1 MYFKSIHVE
10 PTYEP
15 TYQSL
20 ILILYQSYIQFLYP
34 IGSMYGIFT
43 YIYHKFKPNVATYT
57 SPTDPMGILSTQK
70 TPCYVNFCQG
80 NSATFFWNSSASE
93 SWRLEQTKPL
103 GQHLQTWNLLVLHWG
118 LSKKTLCVQK
128 STLAWWWTTIFA
140 CLFQC
145 RFYGNIW
152 LLYMEIYGYIY
163 IW

>member
-70 TPCYVNFCQG
+70 IPCYVNFCQG
-80 NSATFFWNSSASE
+80 NSATFF
-93 SWRLEQTKPL
+93 
-103 GQHLQTWNLLVLHWG
+103 
-118 LSKKTLCVQK
+118 
-128 STLAWWWTTIFA
+128 
-140 CLFQC
+140 
-145 RFYGNIW
+145 
-152 LLYMEIYGYIY
+152 
-163 IW
+163 

>member
-20 ILILYQSYIQFLYP
+20 ILLLYQSYIQFLYP

-70 TPCYVNFCQG
+70 IPCYVNFCQG
-80 NSATFFWNSSASE
+80 NSATFFWNSSAFE

-103 GQHLQTWNLLVLHWG
+103 GQHLQTWNFLVLRWG
-118 LSKKTLCVQK
+118 LSKKNSVCSEKYFSLVMDHH
-128 STLAWWWTTIFA
+128 F
-140 CLFQC
+140 CLPFSVS
-145 RFYGNIW
+145 FYGNIW
-152 LLYMEIYGYIY
+152 LYMEIYGYIY